1 MIGSRDRKRKER
13 APMSGAGRRVF
24 VVAGIRLFR
33 EGLAAA
39 LQREFGFAV
48 IGTAPSAAEAVTALR
63 ARRADVVLVD
73 AVTPDAA
80 DAHGLVA
87 AVQPTAQVVTL
98 GTPRLV
104 SLAELASAL
113 GDPPPGIAG
122 QLLRRVT
129 GLAAARPGPGDAA
142 LTRREREIVALIDEG
157 LSNKEIAGR
166 LVIEV
171 ATVKNHV
178 HNILEKLR
186 VGSRGEAAAVM
197 RRGIERAA

>member
-1 MIGSRDRKRKER
+1 
-13 APMSGAGRRVF
+13 MSGAGRRVF

-39 LQREFGFAV
+39 LQREFGYAV
-48 IGTAPSAAEAVTALR
+48 AGTASSAAEAAAALR
-63 ARRADVVLVD
+63 ERPADVVLVD
-73 AVTPDAA
+73 ALTSDAA
-80 DAHGLVA
+80 DAPRVIA
-87 AVQPTAQVVTL
+87 AVQPRAKVVTL
-98 GTPRLV
+98 GASRQA
-104 SLAELASAL
+104 SLEELAGAL
-113 GDPPPGIAG
+113 DDASPLIAA

-129 GLAAARPGPGDAA
+129 GLAATRPRPNAHA
-142 LTRREREIVALIDEG
+142 ELTRREREIVALIDQG

-186 VGSRGEAAAVM
+186 VGSRGEAAAVV
-197 RRGIERAA
+197 RRGT